1 MASLKKLMLLSSCLT
16 LAFNVFAINDLPPK
30 ELDQSIEKLYHTIPD
45 ISKLNMQARLDKL
58 SSSFVGKPYILGSL
72 GEGDKAYFD
81 QMTLY
86 RFDGFDCET
95 FVTSVL
101 ALALANNPTE
111 YKVCLQ
117 KLRYQNGKVSFIT
130 RNHFTALDWNSNN
143 QQQGYVKD
151 ITRNF
156 TDKNSQPVYKVAE
169 AIVNKP
175 SWYQHLSSKSIRL
188 NSPEPKEVDKRLSR
202 LKQRGSKLA
211 VAKEQIDYLPLTA
224 LFDAQGVPNL
234 PIFKQIPDAAII
246 EIVRPNWDLTQAIG
260 THLNVSHLGFAF
272 WKDDHLI
279 FRQASSNFGK
289 VVDVPLMDYLKE
301 ALSSPTIKGINV
313 QIVLPE
319 KPLNAQCSAK

>member
-16 LAFNVFAINDLPPK
+16 LTFNVFAINDLPRK
-30 ELDQSIEKLYHTIPD
+30 ELDLSIEKLYHTIPD

-72 GEGDKAYFD
+72 GEGHNAYFD

-101 ALALANNPTE
+101 ALALANNPSE

-117 KLRYQNGKVSFIT
+117 KLRYQNGKIGFIN
-130 RNHFTALDWNSNN
+130 RNHFTALDWNTNN

-156 TDKNSQPVYKVAE
+156 TDKNNQPVYKVAE
-169 AIVNKP
+169 AIVDKP

-188 NSPEPKEVDKRLSR
+188 NSPDAKETEKRLSR

-224 LFDAQGVPNL
+224 LFDAKGVPNL
-234 PIFKQIPDAAII
+234 HLFKQIPDAAII

-272 WKDDHLI
+272 WKGDQLI

-301 ALSSPTIKGINV
+301 ALPSPTIKGINV